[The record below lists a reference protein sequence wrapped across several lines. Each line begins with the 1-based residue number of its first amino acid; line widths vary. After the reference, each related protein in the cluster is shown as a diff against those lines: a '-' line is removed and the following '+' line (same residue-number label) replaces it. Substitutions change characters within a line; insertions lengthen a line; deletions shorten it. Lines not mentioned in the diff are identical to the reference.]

1 MENLQIESTKSSP
14 RILFDAASHVLEM
27 TGESFPEDAALFYM
41 PIFKWLHLYLEG
53 LGDEQVQVKVDI
65 NYFNSS
71 SSKVLMDLF
80 ELLDEYVQKGKR
92 IEVFWISHAEN
103 DTGIEF
109 GEEFKECVAEL
120 PFHLVTRA

>member
-1 MENLQIESTKSSP
+1 MENLQIGPSKSSP
-14 RILFDAASHVLEM
+14 RIAFDCTSHVLEI

-41 PIFKWLHLYLEG
+41 PVFKWLNLYLDG
-53 LGDEQVQVKVDI
+53 LGDESVQMKVDV

-80 ELLDEYVQKGKR
+80 ELLDEHVQKGKR
-92 IEVFWISHAEN
+92 IEVFWISQADN

-109 GEEFKECVAEL
+109 GEEFKECVVDL
-120 PFHLVTRA
+120 PFHLVSRE